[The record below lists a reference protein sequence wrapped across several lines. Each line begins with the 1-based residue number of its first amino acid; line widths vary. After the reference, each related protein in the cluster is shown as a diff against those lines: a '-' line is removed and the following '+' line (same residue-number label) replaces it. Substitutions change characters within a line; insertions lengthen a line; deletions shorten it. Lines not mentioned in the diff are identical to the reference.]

1 MHLYFAPN
9 DPERTTF
16 VSANGVA
23 RYQVSTTKAHRL
35 APSVLHI
42 RRPAESERDSW
53 VAEVEW

>member
-42 RRPAESERDSW
+42 RRPGESERDSW